1 MPCTHRHHHL
11 GRALL
16 RGVPLAWSDACAN
29 GGRGMVARGKFDD
42 FVVCFV
48 FLLSAVTI
56 VGLVLQHAVVAV
68 VVVVLVA
75 V

>member
-1 MPCTHRHHHL
+1 
-11 GRALL
+11 
-16 RGVPLAWSDACAN
+16 
-29 GGRGMVARGKFDD
+29 MVARGKFDD